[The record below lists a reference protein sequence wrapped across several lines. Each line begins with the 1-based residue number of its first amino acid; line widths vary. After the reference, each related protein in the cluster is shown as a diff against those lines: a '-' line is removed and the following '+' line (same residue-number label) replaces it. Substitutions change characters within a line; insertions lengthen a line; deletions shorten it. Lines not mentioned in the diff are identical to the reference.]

1 MQQEFDFNK
10 QEDGSFEG
18 EDSRIAPVDPTQQEK
33 LEATMEQITNSM
45 ESMRKV
51 VEGIQ
56 NSDALAQI
64 QEARSL
70 VREVEDIMKNFE

>member
-18 EDSRIAPVDPTQQEK
+18 EDSQTAPAEPTQQEK

-51 VEGIQ
+51 VEGLQ
-56 NSDALAQI
+56 NSDAIAQI

>member
-1 MQQEFDFNK
+1 MQQEFEFNK
-10 QEDGSFEG
+10 QQDGSFEG
-18 EDSRIAPVDPTQQEK
+18 TDEQAIPPEQTKEEK

-51 VEGIQ
+51 VEGLQ
-56 NSDALAQI
+56 NSDAIAQI